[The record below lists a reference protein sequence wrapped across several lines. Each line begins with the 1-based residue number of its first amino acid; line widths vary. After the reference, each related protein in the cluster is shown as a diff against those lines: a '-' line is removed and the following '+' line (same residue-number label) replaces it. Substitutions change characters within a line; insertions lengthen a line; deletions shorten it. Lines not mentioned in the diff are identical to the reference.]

1 METLKKSRPT
11 SAMPITWIGS
21 ICRARLFYYPAPRTP
36 PPPPLLSSRSGTAP
50 ANSFP
55 SPWRAQEV
63 TACWCL
69 VPAPP
74 LPPPVTA
81 SGDSRKT
88 EKQLGMF
95 GRSDQNGSVVS
106 LSLARMLELHWAS
119 DIITEGGNSINAVVG
134 RERERERRRQGVG
147 LVSRLWPLMKAVIE
161 KTLLLKVKLADSGG
175 ICVFLEG

>member
-11 SAMPITWIGS
+11 STMPITWIGS
-21 ICRARLFYYPAPRTP
+21 ISRARLFYCPAPRTP

-55 SPWRAQEV
+55 SPWRAEEV

-69 VPAPP
+69 VPVPP

-88 EKQLGMF
+88 ERQLGMF

-134 RERERERRRQGVG
+134 REREGEAEAGSG
-147 LVSRLWPLMKAVIE
+147 ISIPLMTSYESCNRENPFIKG
-161 KTLLLKVKLADSGG
+161 KTRG
-175 ICVFLEG
+175 